1 MQLRDELIDMRRK
14 CAAIQNEALSENGC
28 DARVD
33 HRTLKAQGIKRAP
46 ERRLGPAGVK
56 RLGDSGRRAL
66 SAERNLRAHQQDS
79 IGAGRVAQ

>member
-33 HRTLKAQGIKRAP
+33 HRTLKAQGIKR
-46 ERRLGPAGVK
+46 PAGVK